1 MSLPGL
7 PEGLARTLGQRPSLS
22 AMVTVA
28 TVAGLVFVILVSL
41 LGSSD
46 DAEPKQVLKIERAP
60 VLGVGGPPSPGPLD
74 AAAAGAMSLVA
85 VNGVV
90 ISDPSLIEMVVEG
103 PLPKIADDGRKAM
116 EVYARAYDRSDP
128 RPKIAIVVGGL
139 GLGEAV
145 TQAAVDRLPAGV
157 TLAVTPYGSGL
168 QALVSAAR
176 AKGHEVL
183 LELPLEPYDYPDN
196 DPGQDTLLTGETA
209 AENPARLRRVLGKV
223 TGYAGLINSQGSK
236 FLASETEMRA
246 LLAVTSGRG
255 LYFVDDGGAETS
267 RARDVAQV
275 SGAPFVRSDRQ
286 VDREPTQK
294 AIETAF
300 AALEETAKQR
310 GSAIG
315 VASAFP
321 VTVDRVTVWAETLE
335 AKGIALV
342 PVSAL
347 IDGQA
352 MVAPAP
358 AVRAPPQALPSA
370 ETPKVRSA
378 APPPRTA
385 RRTASTRA
393 TPPRTTSSR
402 TTSARTTPTRTRRA
416 APKPEAPTPA
426 DPAPVVLPTDPQPF
440 EPSAEPAAP
449 HP

>member
-7 PEGLARTLGQRPSLS
+7 PEGLTRTLGQRPSLS

-28 TVAGLVFVILVSL
+28 VVGGLLFVILVSL
-41 LGSSD
+41 FGSSD
-46 DAEPKQVLKIERAP
+46 DAEPRQVLKIEHAP
-60 VLGVGGPPSPGPLD
+60 AVGVGGPASPGPLD

-116 EVYARAYDRSDP
+116 DVYARAYDRSDP

-157 TLAVTPYGSGL
+157 TLAVTPYGSAL

-183 LELPLEPYDYPDN
+183 LEVPLEPYDYPDN

-236 FLASETEMRA
+236 FLASETEVRE
-246 LLAVTSGRG
+246 LLNTTSGRG

-267 RARDVAQV
+267 RARDVAQI

-315 VASAFP
+315 IASAFP
-321 VTVDRVTVWAETLE
+321 VTVDRVQVWAETLE
-335 AKGIALV
+335 GKGIALV

-347 IDGQA
+347 VEGRAI
-352 MVAPAP
+352 VAPAP
-358 AVRAPPQALPSA
+358 TVRAPPQALPNASP
-370 ETPKVRSA
+370 PKVNNGSSA
-378 APPPRTA
+378 APPRAA
-385 RRTASTRA
+385 RRT
-393 TPPRTTSSR
+393 TPTRTTSTR
-402 TTSARTTPTRTRRA
+402 TSTRTTPTRTRRSAPAPA
-416 APKPEAPTPA
+416 ASAPA

>member
-1 MSLPGL
+1 
-7 PEGLARTLGQRPSLS
+7 
-22 AMVTVA
+22 MVTVA
-28 TVAGLVFVILVSL
+28 TVAGLVFIILVSL
-41 LGSSD
+41 LGSAD
-46 DAEPKQVLKIERAP
+46 DAEPRQVLKIEHAP
-60 VLGVGGPPSPGPLD
+60 ALGVGGPASPGPLD

-90 ISDPSLIEMVVEG
+90 ISDPSLTEMVVEG
-103 PLPKIADDGRKAM
+103 PLPKIADDGRKVM
-116 EVYARAYDRSDP
+116 DVYARAYDRSDP
-128 RPKIAIVVGGL
+128 RPKIAVVVGGL

-236 FLASETEMRA
+236 FLGSETEMRE

-267 RARDVAQV
+267 RARDIAQA
-275 SGAPFVRSDRQ
+275 SGAPFARSDRQ
-286 VDREPTQK
+286 LDREPTQK

-347 IDGQA
+347 IEGRA
-352 MVAPAP
+352 IVAPAP
-358 AVRAPPQALPSA
+358 TVRAPPQALPSA
-370 ETPKVRSA
+370 PRPKVTRSA
-378 APPPRTA
+378 APPPRA
-385 RRTASTRA
+385 AK
-393 TPPRTTSSR
+393 RTTSTR
-402 TTSARTTPTRTRRA
+402 TTSTRTKRS
-416 APKPEAPTPA
+416 APKPTMPAPS